1 MMQNKNIAQHHQVN
15 NSLAKSKLKY
25 LLNSMPLNCAKYQQ
39 KNLQY
44 LKVLYLINH
53 WWTIEQKNL

>member
-1 MMQNKNIAQHHQVN
+1 M
-15 NSLAKSKLKY
+15 S
-25 LLNSMPLNCAKYQQ
+25 LNCAKYQQ

-44 LKVLYLINH
+44 LKVFYFINY